1 MELPTIATVLVTA
14 FVVLSTV
21 GVGVAVEGTETA
33 SSVPDTAAQISQT
46 GGASALAPRGRWNP
60 ATSRGEIVLDGGS
73 YYRVYQGE
81 RDVDRWRRAGDDADV
96 TGSSL
101 IGEGGAAEGQVLDLS
116 ASIRRSQPVGR
127 YSDSGLSALVVQPRV
142 TFLRVLNRRGVE
154 LGADATVPRDSRLL
168 LRADWNFAEAEDLQ
182 VDLVRDGVR
191 YEREALSTDAS
202 SEQLASLPSGFT
214 RADLAREVQGSG
226 TTGRPTAAWLLDC
239 SDLESGTYTLRVEGV
254 DDLTEGEAAR
264 TMRVRIGSD
273 ASPTIGVDSR
283 TVSRGEWSRY
293 TVSGAEPGDYHA
305 VSIARSRLRSSSTD
319 PAGLFRSVG
328 DVVATGSTSR
338 SVYAVLE
345 IPESGRAVSAV
356 DTGLLDTGRTP
367 VRLHAAR
374 SSRADAVASV
384 DSQPDGFRR
393 VTVDVER
400 GGLSTNVGELTYT
413 VGSEID
419 VRGTGEGADRVALY
433 VRDGGDWYL
442 LTLDG
447 RATTRV
453 GSDGVWEARRVVLSR
468 GGDGGRLLSIPGTYR
483 LAVVDAGELGSDP
496 PRRISRSEFARLRS
510 VQRNI
515 RTVAPGLAARSI
527 TYGGEVADV
536 DDVTVSG
543 TAAGATE
550 VAVVLVDERGGIR
563 TERVRVDR
571 DTTFEAT
578 FAPEDLERGRV
589 TALIATPGRDGR
601 FGSGSARTPD
611 GTSITL
617 DSASAFLRYVESQRD
632 RGLTGQQVLARIDG
646 QVLTVA
652 GGDDLAV
659 RETFRLA
666 GPRTTVTDVV
676 PASTPDATGVQA
688 VPPGETMLVRGTTN
702 RNPDDATVVVE
713 VTEGPSAAS
722 FPMATV
728 PSWSTDGVW
737 TARLAVP
744 SGATPG
750 TYTFEVDDGENTL
763 TRSVVVDRTRTAT
776 PTTPTERPTATAT
789 ATATPTERPAT
800 STATTTATATAAPTS
815 GGGPGFGPLA
825 LVTALALL
833 TLAAVAV
840 ARRR

>member
-1 MELPTIATVLVTA
+1 MEPPAIATVLVTA

-33 SSVPDTAAQISQT
+33 ANVPDAAAQISQT

-60 ATSRGEIVLDGGS
+60 ATSRGEVVLDGGS
-73 YYRVYQGE
+73 YYRIYQGE
-81 RDVDRWRRAGDDADV
+81 RDVDRWRRASDDADV
-96 TGSSL
+96 TGASL

-116 ASIRRSQPVGR
+116 ASIPRRQPVGR

-142 TFLRVLNRRGVE
+142 TSLRVLNRRGVE

-182 VDLVRDGVR
+182 IDLVRDGVR

-202 SEQLASLPSGFT
+202 SEQLAALPDGFA

-226 TTGRPTAAWLLDC
+226 TTGRPTAAWLFDC
-239 SDLESGTYTLRVEGV
+239 SDLDSGTYTLRVEGV
-254 DDLTEGEAAR
+254 DDLTEGAAAR

-273 ASPTIGVDSR
+273 ASPTIGVDGR
-283 TVSRGEWSRY
+283 TVTRGQWSRY

-305 VSIARSRLRSSSTD
+305 VSVDRSRLRSSSTD

-338 SVYAVLE
+338 AVYAVLE
-345 IPESGRAVSAV
+345 IPESGRAVGAV
-356 DTGLLDTGRTP
+356 DTGLLDTGRTSL
-367 VRLHAAR
+367 RLHPAR

-384 DSQPDGFRR
+384 DSQPDGVRG

-400 GGLSTNVGELTYT
+400 GGLSTNVGDLTYT

-419 VRGTGEGADRVALY
+419 VRGTGEDADRVALY

-453 GSDGVWEARRVVLSR
+453 DSDGVWEARRVVLSR
-468 GGDGGRLLSIPGTYR
+468 EGDGGRLLSIPGTYR
-483 LAVVDAGELGSDP
+483 LAVVDADALGSDP
-496 PRRISRSEFARLRS
+496 PRRVSRSEFDRLRS

-515 RTVAPGLAARSI
+515 RTVAPGLAARPI
-527 TYGGEVADV
+527 THGGEVADV
-536 DDVTVSG
+536 DDVTVRG

-571 DTTFEAT
+571 DTTFEVT
-578 FAPEDLERGRV
+578 FAPDDLERGRV

-601 FGSGSARTPD
+601 FGSGSVRTPD

-617 DSASAFLRYVESQRD
+617 DSVGDFLRYVESQRD
-632 RGLTGQQVLARIDG
+632 RSPTGQQVLARIDG

-676 PASTPDATGVQA
+676 PASTPDATGVLA
-688 VPPGETMLVRGTTN
+688 VPPGETMLVRGATN

-722 FPMATV
+722 FPLVTA
-728 PSWSTDGVW
+728 PSWSADGVW

-744 SGATPG
+744 SDATPG
-750 TYTFEVDDGENTL
+750 TYTLEVDDGENTF
-763 TRSVVVDRTRTAT
+763 TRSVVVGRTRTAT
-776 PTTPTERPTATAT
+776 PTTTPTERPTATAT
-789 ATATPTERPAT
+789 ATPTATPTERP
-800 STATTTATATAAPTS
+800 TATATATPTAAPTS
-815 GGGPGFGPLA
+815 GDGSGFGPLA
-825 LVTALALL
+825 FVTALLA
-833 TLAAVAV
+833 LAAAAV

>member
-1 MELPTIATVLVTA
+1 MEPPAIATVLVTA

-21 GVGVAVEGTETA
+21 GVGVAVEGTETTTN
-33 SSVPDTAAQISQT
+33 VPDAAAQISQT

-73 YYRVYQGE
+73 YYRIYQGE
-81 RDVDRWRRAGDDADV
+81 RDVDRWRRASDDADV
-96 TGSSL
+96 TGASL

-116 ASIRRSQPVGR
+116 ASIPRSQPVGR

-142 TFLRVLNRRGVE
+142 TSLRVLNRRGVE

-182 VDLVRDGVR
+182 IDLVRDGVR

-202 SEQLASLPSGFT
+202 SEQLAALPDGFA

-226 TTGRPTAAWLLDC
+226 TTGRPTAAWLLDF
-239 SDLESGTYTLRVEGV
+239 SDLDSGTYTLRVEGV
-254 DDLTEGEAAR
+254 DDLTEGAAAR
-264 TMRVRIGSD
+264 TMRVRIGAD
-273 ASPTIGVDSR
+273 ASPTIGVDGR
-283 TVSRGEWSRY
+283 TVTRGEWSRY

-305 VSIARSRLRSSSTD
+305 VSVDRSRLRSSSTD

-338 SVYAVLE
+338 AVYAVLE
-345 IPESGRAVSAV
+345 IPESGRAVGAV
-356 DTGLLDTGRTP
+356 DTGLLDTGRSSL
-367 VRLHAAR
+367 RLHPAR

-384 DSQPDGFRR
+384 DSQPDGVQR

-400 GGLSTNVGELTYT
+400 GGLSTNVGDITYT
-413 VGSEID
+413 VGSEVD

-453 GSDGVWEARRVVLSR
+453 DSDGVWEARRVVLSR
-468 GGDGGRLLSIPGTYR
+468 EGDGGRLLSIPGTYR
-483 LAVVDAGELGSDP
+483 LGVVDADELGSDP
-496 PRRISRSEFARLRS
+496 PRRVSRSEFDSLRS
-510 VQRNI
+510 VQRNV
-515 RTVAPGLAARSI
+515 RTVAPGLAARPI

-536 DDVTVSG
+536 DDVTGRG

-578 FAPEDLERGRV
+578 FAPDDLERGRV
-589 TALIATPGRDGR
+589 TALIATHGRDGR
-601 FGSGSARTPD
+601 FGSGSVRTPD
-611 GTSITL
+611 RTSITL
-617 DSASAFLRYVESQRD
+617 DSVGDFLRYVESQRD
-632 RGLTGQQVLARIDG
+632 RSLTGQQVLARIDG

-688 VPPGETMLVRGTTN
+688 VPPGETMLVRGATN
-702 RNPDDATVVVE
+702 RNPDEATVAVE

-722 FPMATV
+722 FPLVTA
-728 PSWSTDGVW
+728 PSWSADGVW

-744 SGATPG
+744 SDATPG
-750 TYTFEVDDGENTL
+750 TYTLEVDDGENTL
-763 TRSVVVDRTRTAT
+763 TRSVVVGRTRTAT
-776 PTTPTERPTATAT
+776 PTTAPTERPTATATATPTATPTERPTATAT
-789 ATATPTERPAT
+789 ATP
-800 STATTTATATAAPTS
+800 TAAPTS
-815 GGGPGFGPLA
+815 GDGSGFGPLA
-825 LVTALALL
+825 FVTALLA
-833 TLAAVAV
+833 LAAAAV